1 MNAAFARLP
10 GTDLLINNA
19 GIADYDLI
27 NVITPERWHRLFAYV
42 PQGNQLMSGTIREVV
57 TFTSGGA
64 FQEEKFRKAL
74 KQPNET
80 LSAVDP
86 AQNPVATVVPSIAP
100 LELVTEAPTDAP
112 TEAPVGSVG

>member
-1 MNAAFARLP
+1 MFAFILILLVIVFALNALDFFNVVPLDGVFERYYDKAP
-10 GTDLLINNA
+10 GVFDTLFPSHDL
-19 GIADYDLI
+19 
-27 NVITPERWHRLFAYV
+27 
-42 PQGNQLMSGTIREVV
+42 
-57 TFTSGGA
+57 
-64 FQEEKFRKAL
+64 KAL